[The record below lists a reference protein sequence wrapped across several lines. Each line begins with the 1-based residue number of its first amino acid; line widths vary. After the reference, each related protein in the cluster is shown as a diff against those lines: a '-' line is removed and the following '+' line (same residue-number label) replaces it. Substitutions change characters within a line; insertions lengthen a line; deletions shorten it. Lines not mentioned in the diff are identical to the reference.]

1 MVGASHANAVAGRR
15 HGVAGAPAGRRWEC
29 GADVPLPGRG
39 AEFTEDEVCERFGV
53 KKRGGVRVN
62 HESRIIVLVDGADA
76 AARGRDAGRGEYIEF
91 SGSGMGAQGAMS
103 PDDAALANS
112 RAEGYEVLYFAKK
125 RGRLRFEGL
134 VECTS
139 HAPTG
144 GARRGQKTSFRLGP
158 IGDELGA
165 WTPPR
170 DSGRGRTG
178 KAEGVPSPARRLE
191 ARRGP
196 ARLFPR
202 KVTPES
208 LGRILGCLVRSG
220 KARADDEAIQRPF
233 AGLQAG
239 AKDAEGLESYIETL
253 DILADPDL
261 VEKIR
266 ESEADLRAGRV
277 VPWVKGRAQ
286 NTR

>member
-15 HGVAGAPAGRRWEC
+15 RGVAGAPAGRRKKC
-29 GADVPLPGRG
+29 GADAPLPGRG

-53 KKRGGVRVN
+53 EKRGGVRVN
-62 HESRIIVLVDGADA
+62 HESRIIVLVDGTDA
-76 AARGRDAGRGEYIEF
+76 AARGGNAGRGEHLEF
-91 SGSGMGAQGAMS
+91 SGGVGAQGAMS
-103 PDDAALANS
+103 PDDTALANS
-112 RAEGYEVLYFAKK
+112 RAEGYDVLYFAKK

-139 HAPTG
+139 HAPPD

-158 IGDELGA
+158 IGDELDG

-170 DSGRGRTG
+170 DSGPGRTG
-178 KAEGVPSPARRLE
+178 TAEGMPPLARKLE

-208 LGRILGCLVRSG
+208 LDKILGSLARSG
-220 KARADDEAIQRPF
+220 RARADDETMQRPF
-233 AGLQAG
+233 AVRQAG
-239 AKDAEGLESYIETL
+239 AKDAEDLESCIETL

-261 VEKIR
+261 VEEIR

>member
-1 MVGASHANAVAGRR
+1 MAGASHANAVAGRR
-15 HGVAGAPAGRRWEC
+15 HVGAGAPAGRRGEC

-39 AEFTEDEVCERFGV
+39 AEFTEEQVCERFGV
-53 KKRGGVRVN
+53 EKRGGVRVN

-76 AARGRDAGRGEYIEF
+76 TARGRNAGRGEYLEF
-91 SGSGMGAQGAMS
+91 SGGVGAQGAMS

-139 HAPTG
+139 HTPPG
-144 GARRGQKTSFRLGP
+144 DARRGQKASFRLGP
-158 IGDELGA
+158 IRGELDD

-170 DSGRGRTG
+170 DSGPGRTG
-178 KAEGVPSPARRLE
+178 TAEGMPSPAHKMG

-208 LGRILGCLVRSG
+208 LDRMLGCLARSG
-220 KARADDEAIQRPF
+220 KARADYETIQRPF
-233 AGLQAG
+233 AVRQAG
-239 AKDAEGLESYIETL
+239 AKDAEDLESCIETL

-261 VEKIR
+261 VEEIR